1 VATNVRL
8 HARRSAVIAGLAALT
23 FHAAVAAA
31 QRDFSKVEIKTT
43 RVAEG
48 VYMLEGAGGNIGV
61 HAGPEGVLVIDD
73 QFAPLTDKI
82 KAAITAISD
91 QPIRFLFNTH
101 WHGDHTGGNENFAKA
116 GVAIVA
122 HDNVRKRLSAEQ
134 YNAIFDRKTPPS
146 PAVALPIVTFNDS
159 ITFHL
164 DGEDITCFHVPNAHT
179 DGDAIVWF
187 RKANVVHM
195 GDCLFNGIYPV
206 LDVSAGGSAAG
217 MIAADDR
224 VLAFIGADTKVIP
237 GHGPLATRKDLEAFR
252 DMMTKA
258 LGRVQEMIAAGKS
271 LDEIQK
277 AKPLADLDATWG
289 KGFITPDVFLKELY
303 LDLSRG
309 R

>member
-1 VATNVRL
+1 MIHRNTVAL
-8 HARRSAVIAGLAALT
+8 ALAALT
-23 FHAAVAAA
+23 LHATVATA

-43 RVAEG
+43 KVGEG
-48 VYMLEGAGGNIGV
+48 VYMLEGAGGNIGA

-91 QPIRFLFNTH
+91 KPIRFLLNTH

-122 HDNVRKRLSAEQ
+122 HDNVRRRLSSEQ
-134 YNAIFDRKTPPS
+134 FDAIFDRRTPPS
-146 PAVALPIVTFNDS
+146 PAAALPIVTFNDS
-159 ITFHL
+159 VTFHL
-164 DGEDITCFHVPNAHT
+164 GGETITCFHVANAHT

-195 GDCLFNGIYPV
+195 GDCLFNGFYPRID
-206 LDVSAGGSAAG
+206 LSAGGSAAG
-217 MIAADDR
+217 MTAAADR
-224 VLAFIGADTKVIP
+224 VLAVINADTKLIP

-252 DMMTKA
+252 DMMRKA
-258 LGRVQEMIAAGKS
+258 LGVVKDLVAAGKS
-271 LDEIQK
+271 LDDIQK

-289 KGFITPDVFLKELY
+289 KGFITPDIFLKELHAE
-303 LDLSRG
+303 LSRG

>member
-1 VATNVRL
+1 MI
-8 HARRSAVIAGLAALT
+8 RRTSSVLVLAALT
-23 FHAAVAAA
+23 LHATDAAA

-61 HAGPEGVLVIDD
+61 RVGTDGVLMIDD

-82 KAAITAISD
+82 KAAIGAISD

-101 WHGDHTGGNENFAKA
+101 WHGDHTGGNENFGKA

-122 HDNVRKRLSAEQ
+122 HDNVRRRLSTEQ
-134 YNAIFDRKTPPS
+134 YNAIFDRKSPPS
-146 PAVALPIVTFNDS
+146 PSVALPVVTFNDS

-164 DGEDITCFHVPNAHT
+164 GGDDITCFHVADAHT

-195 GDCLFNGIYPV
+195 GDCLFNGMYPV
-206 LDVSAGGSAAG
+206 IDVSAGGSAAG

-224 VLAFIGADTKVIP
+224 VLAVIGADTKIIP
-237 GHGPLATRKDLEAFR
+237 GHGPLASRQDLESFR
-252 DMMTKA
+252 DMLSKA
-258 LGRVQEMIAAGKS
+258 RSRVKELVVAGKS
-271 LDEIQK
+271 LEEIQK

-289 KGFITPDVFLKELY
+289 KGFITPDVFLKELHA
-303 LDLSRG
+303 DLSRG

>member
-1 VATNVRL
+1 MNQRTSTAFIL
-8 HARRSAVIAGLAALT
+8 AVLT
-23 FHAAVAAA
+23 LHAAVAAA

-61 HAGPEGVLVIDD
+61 HAGSDGVLLIDD

-82 KAAITAISD
+82 KAAIAAVSD
-91 QPIRFLFNTH
+91 RPIRFLLNTH
-101 WHGDHTGGNENFAKA
+101 WHGDHTGGNENFGKA

-122 HDNVRKRLSAEQ
+122 HDNVRRRLSAEQ
-134 YNAIFDRKTPPS
+134 YNAIFERKTPPS
-146 PAVALPIVTFNDS
+146 PQAALPVVTFNDS

-164 DGEDITCFHVPNAHT
+164 GGEDITCFHVPAAHT

-195 GDCLFNGIYPV
+195 GDCLFNGMYPV
-206 LDVSAGGSAAG
+206 IDVSAGGSAAG
-217 MIAADDR
+217 MIAAADR
-224 VLAFIGADTKVIP
+224 MLAVLAADTKLIP
-237 GHGPLATRKDLEAFR
+237 GHGPLATRKELQVFR
-252 DMMTKA
+252 DMLSTA
-258 LGRVQEMIAAGKS
+258 RSRVKPLVDAGKS
-271 LDEIQK
+271 LEEIQK

-289 KGFITPDVFLKELY
+289 KGFITPDLFLKELHA
-303 LDLSRG
+303 DLSRG

>member
-1 VATNVRL
+1 MI
-8 HARRSAVIAGLAALT
+8 RRASIAFVLAALT
-23 FHAAVAAA
+23 LHAGVAAA
-31 QRDFSKVEIKTT
+31 QRDFSKVEIRTT
-43 RVAEG
+43 KVAEG

-61 HAGPEGVLVIDD
+61 YTGTEGVLVIDD

-91 QPIRFLFNTH
+91 KPIRFLFNTH

-159 ITFHL
+159 VTFHL

-195 GDCLFNGIYPV
+195 GDCLFNGRYPV
-206 LDVSAGGSAAG
+206 LDVSAGGSTAG
-217 MIAADDR
+217 MIAAADR
-224 VLAFIGADTKVIP
+224 MLAVINADTKLIP
-237 GHGPLATRKDLEAFR
+237 GHGALATRKDLEAFR
-252 DMMTKA
+252 DMMKKA
-258 LGRVQEMIAAGKS
+258 QSVVKGLVASGKS
-271 LDEIQK
+271 LEEIQK
-277 AKPLADLDATWG
+277 AKPLADLDAIWG
-289 KGFITPDVFLKELY
+289 TTSITPDIFLKELY
-303 LDLSRG
+303 ADFSRP
-309 R
+309 